1 MKTNSKKFGDL
12 LCCLLLIVFVFNAS
26 KLNIVGF
33 ILAMIIM
40 IMSIAIKKGILDFK
54 DNKKLYII
62 FNVIVSIIVIAS
74 YACIFIIK

>member
-1 MKTNSKKFGDL
+1 MKINSKKFGDL
-12 LCCLLLIVFVFNAS
+12 LCCLLLIVFIFNAS
-26 KLNIVGF
+26 KLNMVGF
-33 ILAMIIM
+33 ILAMIVM

-62 FNVIVSIIVIAS
+62 FNVIVSIIVIVS

>member
-1 MKTNSKKFGDL
+1 MKTNSKKFGDW
-12 LCCLLLIVFVFNAS
+12 LCCLLLIVFIFNAS
-26 KLNIVGF
+26 KLNMVGF
-33 ILAMIIM
+33 ILAMIVM

-62 FNVIVSIIVIAS
+62 FNVIVSIIVIFS

>member
-1 MKTNSKKFGDL
+1 MKINSKKFGDL

-26 KLNIVGF
+26 KLNMLGV
-33 ILAMIIM
+33 ILAMIVM
-40 IMSIAIKKGILDFK
+40 ILPISIKKVIIDFK
-54 DNKKLYII
+54 DSKKLYII